1 MRVTALRW
9 LLGASIVSTA
19 LHFTHNFFAVDQYPQ
34 TDGISNTAVQVAVVV
49 SWPLLTAVGLLGYRH
64 YAAGRYQRAHP
75 MLALYA
81 LLPLASLGHYT
92 AGNPDIPAFWY
103 ATIITDGLLG
113 IALLAFVA
121 WSARSA
127 RDGRLVEQTPDAL
140 ARHRA
145 AGP

>member
-1 MRVTALRW
+1 MPLTVLRW

-19 LHFTHNFFAVDQYPQ
+19 LHFTHNFVAIDQYPQ

-49 SWPLLTAVGLLGYRH
+49 SWPLLTAVGLLGYRR
-64 YAAGRYQRAHP
+64 YAEGRYDTAHP
-75 MLALYA
+75 LLAMYA

-92 AGNPDIPAFWY
+92 VGNPDVAPFWY

-113 IALLAFVA
+113 LLMLGFVA
-121 WSARSA
+121 WSVRSA
-127 RDGRLVEQTPDAL
+127 RDGRLVEQSPDAL
-140 ARHRA
+140 ARHGA